1 MSSITERL
9 AALLET
15 TAPFSGLS
23 PEQRTELI
31 SEASLNIY
39 EPGEVIIPR
48 GTDIHRALYL
58 VESGLV
64 RLYDEERNKLV
75 NMIGEGGI
83 FGTYGLIEGGVLP
96 YSAKA
101 IEPAVCA
108 LISADRFT
116 ELYKSDPDFKAYFD
130 SDIKAY
136 VTTLGA
142 DMDAGA
148 AFLLFETSL
157 RDIVTRKP
165 CTVEPDTSIRDVAR
179 EMRALNSETAV
190 VVQDGVALGVITEG
204 DIVDSVVAADLST
217 TETTA
222 GFLIERPPIALD
234 ASAKLFDAVLEMMKQ
249 GIRRIVVTDDKIE
262 DGESSLLGIVTAE
275 DVAHFRGLDPVAS
288 VERMQKAQSVKEL
301 AQLRLATTR
310 RLLRLYQQ
318 GIRSEDL
325 MEVVAELDDQM
336 KRRLLHIIEA
346 EVRTELGDPGVPWVW
361 MALGAPGR
369 REEALYTMQSNGLV
383 YGDPENEEQAAQA
396 RKFFAAYATRAVAAM
411 VECGIRPS
419 PLGIIASNE
428 PFRQPLSSWSA
439 AYDAWID
446 ADESESTRRAA
457 ICFDLRCIYGEVDLV
472 NQLRRR
478 IAERMAESPNR
489 FLNILMRHATD
500 MRPPLSFFGT
510 FELERGEGETQGFN
524 LRRRGLG
531 PIVNLTRVLALE
543 VGYMRSTTTFDRLR
557 HLREAQP
564 DLKRE
569 VDALLDTFVTMTD
582 ILLRSQMEAADSGE
596 SPTDFIDPNFLHKSG
611 QNLLKQSFK
620 KIDKVQSTLEK
631 RFQTQS

>member
-15 TAPFSGLS
+15 TAPFSGLT
-23 PEQRTELI
+23 PEQRTEII
-31 SEASLNIY
+31 SEASLKIY
-39 EPGEVIIPR
+39 EPGEVIIPK

-83 FGTYGLIEGGVLP
+83 FGTYGLIQGGVLP

-108 LISADRFT
+108 LISADRFHA
-116 ELYKSDPDFKAYFD
+116 LYKSVPEFKSYFD

-136 VTTLGA
+136 VTTLGTE
-142 DMDAGA
+142 MDAGA
-148 AFLLFETSL
+148 AFLLFETNL
-157 RDIVTRKP
+157 RDIVTREP
-165 CTVEPDTSIRDVAR
+165 CTVEPDTAIQDVAR
-179 EMRALNSETAV
+179 KMRDYNTETAV

-204 DIVDSVVAADLST
+204 DIVDRIVATGLPTDS
-217 TETTA
+217 TTA
-222 GFLIERPPIALD
+222 GSLIERPPVSLD

-249 GIRRIVVTDDKIE
+249 GIRRIVVTTEKTETD
-262 DGESSLLGIVTAE
+262 ESSLLGIVTAE

-288 VERMQKAQSVKEL
+288 VERMEKARSVREL
-301 AQLRLATTR
+301 AQLRVATTR

-336 KRRLLHIIEA
+336 KTRLLQLIEA
-346 EVRTELGDPGVPWVW
+346 EVRTEVGDPGVPWAW

-396 RKFFAAYATRAVAAM
+396 RKFFAVFTNRAVSAM

-428 PFRQPLSSWSA
+428 AFRQPLSSWAA
-439 AYDAWID
+439 AYDTWIN
-446 ADESESTRRAA
+446 AGESESTRHAV
-457 ICFDLRCIYGEVDLV
+457 ICFDLRCIYGEADLV
-472 NQLRRR
+472 TQLRRR
-478 IAERMAESPNR
+478 IADRMAQNPMR
-489 FLNILMRHATD
+489 FLQVLMRHATE

-510 FELERGEGETQGFN
+510 FELERGEGESQGFN

-531 PIVNLTRVLALE
+531 PIVNLARVLALE
-543 VGYMRSTTTFDRLR
+543 VGYVRSTTTFDRLR

-564 DLKRE
+564 EIQRE
-569 VDALLDTFVTMTD
+569 INALMETFTTLSD

-596 SPTDFIDPNFLHKSG
+596 SPTDFIDPHSLHKSG
-611 QNLLKQSFK
+611 QNLLKEAFK
-620 KIDKVQSTLEK
+620 KIDKVQSALEK
-631 RFQTQS
+631 RYGGAT